1 MRFWKEHPLSFSI
14 GAGIKVKKK
23 IARRALIIVVSTI
36 IYRYGEEEKP
46 GLR

>member
-23 IARRALIIVVSTI
+23 IARRALIIVADLYV
-36 IYRYGEEEKP
+36 
-46 GLR
+46 L